1 MKNGPFER
9 PLFVYM
15 RCDFVILSFDLFSHL
30 NVLEKSSHDLLIN
43 VLWFLLDGNRF
54 VSIKIGIAFHSRFE
68 WMDLLRFQFALPAPN
83 ECDYIVRVH
92 IGYFIFFCSS
102 KILYM
107 PIHTWNWSH
116 LVRAEPNKT
125 TRHEFFCNYRIWAY
139 FNSPLHKTGRTN
151 IKSEWKPKKRASYYA
166 CVKRRKKPFASFS
179 VLCLQTKCTF
189 FVLQLLDIVSVLGVN
204 VWVYAL
210 VRFWFGY
217 MRSVVWRHYICRSWE
232 K

>member
-30 NVLEKSSHDLLIN
+30 NVHDLLIN

-54 VSIKIGIAFHSRFE
+54 VSIKIGIAFHSHFE
-68 WMDLLRFQFALPAPN
+68 WMDLLHFQFVLPAPN

-102 KILYM
+102 KTLCM

-116 LVRAEPNKT
+116 LVRTEPNET
-125 TRHEFFCNYRIWAY
+125 TRHEFLCNYRIWAY
-139 FNSPLHKTGRTN
+139 FNSPLHKTGQTN
-151 IKSEWKPKKRASYYA
+151 IKSEWKPKNVLPITLVWSEEKSRSLLSLFCVFKPNVLSSY
-166 CVKRRKKPFASFS
+166 CNCWILFLF
-179 VLCLQTKCTF
+179 
-189 FVLQLLDIVSVLGVN
+189 
-204 VWVYAL
+204 WV
-210 VRFWFGY
+210 
-217 MRSVVWRHYICRSWE
+217 
-232 K
+232 

>member
-15 RCDFVILSFDLFSHL
+15 RCDSVILSFDLFSHL
-30 NVLEKSSHDLLIN
+30 NVLEKSSHDVLIN

-54 VSIKIGIAFHSRFE
+54 VSIKIGIAFHSHFE
-68 WMDLLRFQFALPAPN
+68 WMDLLHFQFVLPAPN

-102 KILYM
+102 KTLCM

-116 LVRAEPNKT
+116 LVRTEPNET
-125 TRHEFFCNYRIWAY
+125 TRHEFLCNYRIWAY
-139 FNSPLHKTGRTN
+139 FATSQNRPNEHQIRMET
-151 IKSEWKPKKRASYYA
+151 KKRASYYA
-166 CVKRRKKPFASFS
+166 CVKWRKNLFACFS
-179 VLCLQTKCTF
+179 VLCLQAKCTL